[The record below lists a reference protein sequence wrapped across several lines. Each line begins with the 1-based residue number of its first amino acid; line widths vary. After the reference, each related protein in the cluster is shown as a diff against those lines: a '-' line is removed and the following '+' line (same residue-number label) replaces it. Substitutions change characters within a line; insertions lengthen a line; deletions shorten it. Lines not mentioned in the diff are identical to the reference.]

1 MSDQEE
7 QKPDEYIIGITLGTL
22 VAAGAWFLYKTK
34 KGEKLR
40 SWWDKY
46 FNELRD
52 EWAKLQ
58 AKESAAAA
66 PLPKPA
72 RKPRPH
78 PEVKKNT
85 FHQSGKPLVK

>member
-1 MSDQEE
+1 MSDEQE
-7 QKPDEYIIGITLGTL
+7 QKPGEYLIGLTLGTM

-34 KGEKLR
+34 KGERLR

-58 AKESAAAA
+58 AKESAAE
-66 PLPKPA
+66 PSPKLT
-72 RKPRPH
+72 RKSHPH

>member
-1 MSDQEE
+1 MSEQEE
-7 QKPDEYIIGITLGTL
+7 QKPREYIIGLTLGTL

-34 KGEKLR
+34 KGAKLR

-58 AKESAAAA
+58 AKESAAA

-72 RKPRPH
+72 RKPRPRS
-78 PEVKKNT
+78 EVKRNT
-85 FHQSGKPLVK
+85 FRQSGRPLVK

>member
-1 MSDQEE
+1 MSESEE
-7 QKPDEYIIGITLGTL
+7 QKPGEYIIGLALGTL

-34 KGEKLR
+34 KGKHVR

-58 AKESAAAA
+58 AKESTAAA
-66 PLPKPA
+66 PKPV

-78 PEVKKNT
+78 PEIKKNT
-85 FHQSGKPLVK
+85 FHQSGRPLAK

>member
-1 MSDQEE
+1 MTEE
-7 QKPDEYIIGITLGTL
+7 QEKKPGEYLIGLTLGTF
-22 VAAGAWFLYKTK
+22 VAVGAWFLYKTK
-34 KGEKLR
+34 KGERLR

-46 FNELRD
+46 FSEIQD

-72 RKPRPH
+72 RKPRPR

-85 FHQSGKPLVK
+85 FHQSGRPLVK